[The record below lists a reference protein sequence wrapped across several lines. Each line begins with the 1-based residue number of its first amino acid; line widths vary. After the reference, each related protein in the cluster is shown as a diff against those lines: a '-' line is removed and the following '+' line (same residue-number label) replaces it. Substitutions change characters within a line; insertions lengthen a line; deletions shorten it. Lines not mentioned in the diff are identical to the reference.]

1 MPSKPYQSS
10 SNVSETKNRE
20 SRALLQFQLREAREE
35 IERLKS
41 SSMVETSQLSNSKTS
56 EQTDLDSAILDYL
69 ERKGYQ
75 YSAATM
81 IDEVQ
86 CESKITV

>member
-1 MPSKPYQSS
+1 
-10 SNVSETKNRE
+10 
-20 SRALLQFQLREAREE
+20 
-35 IERLKS
+35 
-41 SSMVETSQLSNSKTS
+41 MVEPSQPTGSKAS

-86 CESKITV
+86 CESKETV